1 MDGNNPFSIVKDSS
15 IWNNSSAFSAVEK
28 KDPYLRIGIVKKV
41 YREARTTDI
50 KYLVEVQDKN
60 DSIEVNARLLR
71 KFGGVY
77 NYEDVV
83 EHGYKFDDKPD
94 PTRNFEAKAGDTVL
108 VAFLNG
114 QAREAV
120 ILGGLIHPARKSTLD
135 ITKGPQYQSEFNGIE
150 TRINE
155 NGEYTMTFKAVPTNA
170 KKLDETPQA
179 AIPAP
184 TYDEKIGGS
193 FFKFDKTGS
202 IEISD
207 ADGYTEKEKKL
218 DNIQNMRF
226 DKPKG
231 TITVNSGKIKLTL
244 TKKDEKVE
252 LKCKVLDIVSD
263 DKINAKTKEFKLE
276 ASTSVKINSPKVAIG
291 KEGIELLDQLF
302 QMVEALAKVIPISPV
317 GPCSAIGSSP
327 QWPGVVAV
335 QSKIKEITGSL

>member
-1 MDGNNPFSIVKDSS
+1 MDKFGIVKDSS
-15 IWNNSSAFSAVEK
+15 IWQNSQQFAAVNG

-71 KFGGVY
+71 RFGGVY

-83 EHGYKFDDKPD
+83 DHGYKFDDKPD
-94 PTRNFEAKAGDTVL
+94 PTRDFEAKAGDAVL

-135 ITKGPQYQSEFNGIE
+135 ITKGPQYQSEFNGVE

-155 NGEYTMTFKAVPTNA
+155 NGEYILTFKAVPTNA
-170 KKLDETPQA
+170 KALDNKPGK

-184 TYDEKIGGS
+184 TYDTKIGGS
-193 FFKFDKTGS
+193 FFSFDKTGS
-202 IEISD
+202 IEIND
-207 ADGYTEKEKKL
+207 KDQNG
-218 DNIQNMRF
+218 IQNMRI
-226 DKPKG
+226 DKPAG
-231 TITVNSGKIKLTL
+231 TITINSGKIKLTM
-244 TKKDEKVE
+244 TKKEEKVE
-252 LKCKVLDIVSD
+252 LKCKVLTITSD
-263 DKINAKTKEFKLE
+263 DKISSTTKEYKLD
-276 ASTSVKINSPKVAIG
+276 ASTFIKMNSPKVAIG
-291 KEGIELLDQLF
+291 KPGIELLDQLF
-302 QMVEALAKVIPISPV
+302 QLVEALAKVIPISPV

>member
-1 MDGNNPFSIVKDSS
+1 MNNPFNIVKDSS
-15 IWNNSSAFSAVEK
+15 IWNNSEAFSAAEK

-50 KYLVEVQDKN
+50 KYLVEVQSRN
-60 DSIEVNARLLR
+60 DSVEVNARMLR

-77 NYEDVV
+77 NYEDVID
-83 EHGYKFDDKPD
+83 HGYKFDDKPD
-94 PTRNFEAKAGDTVL
+94 PTRNFEAKAGDAVL

-114 QAREAV
+114 EAREAV

-155 NGEYTMTFKAVPTNA
+155 FGEYTMTFKAVPTNA
-170 KKLDETPQA
+170 KKLDETPQT

-184 TYDEKIGGS
+184 TYDDKIGGS
-193 FFKFDKTGS
+193 FFQFDKTGS
-202 IEISD
+202 IEIND
-207 ADGYTEKEKKL
+207 KDKNG
-218 DNIQNMRF
+218 IQNLRI

-252 LKCKVLDIVSD
+252 LKCKLLDIVSD
-263 DKINAKTKEFKLE
+263 DKITVKTKEFKME
-276 ASTSVKINSPKVAIG
+276 ASTSTKINSPKVAIG
-291 KEGIELLDQLF
+291 KEGIELLDQLY

-335 QSKIKEITGSL
+335 QQKIKEITGSL

>member
-1 MDGNNPFSIVKDSS
+1 MSNPFTIIKDSS
-15 IWNNSSAFSAVEK
+15 IWQNGKSFDAVTA

-41 YREARTTDI
+41 YREERTSDI
-50 KYLVEVQDKN
+50 KYLVEVQDRN

-71 KFGGVY
+71 RFGGVY

-83 EHGYKFDDKPD
+83 DHGYKFDDKPD
-94 PTRNFEAKAGDTVL
+94 PVRAFDAKAGDTVL

-114 QAREAV
+114 EAREAV

-155 NGEYTMTFKAVPTNA
+155 SGEYTLTFKAVPTNI
-170 KKLDETPQA
+170 KKLDETPKA
-179 AIPAP
+179 KIAAP
-184 TYDEKIGGS
+184 TYDDKIGGS
-193 FFKFDKTGS
+193 FFQMDKTGS
-202 IEISD
+202 LELND
-207 ADGYTEKEKKL
+207 KDKEG
-218 DNIQNMRF
+218 IQNLRI

-231 TITVNSGKIKLTL
+231 TITINSGKIKLTM
-244 TKKDEKVE
+244 TKKEEKVE
-252 LKCKVLDIVSD
+252 LKCKILDIVSD
-263 DKINAKTKEFKLE
+263 DKINGKTKEFKLE

-317 GPCSAIGSSP
+317 GPCSALGASP
-327 QWPGVVAV
+327 SWPGVVQV
-335 QSKIKEITGSL
+335 QTKIKEITGSL

>member
-1 MDGNNPFSIVKDSS
+1 MSDPFSIVKDSS
-15 IWNNSSAFSAVEK
+15 IWNNSNAFSAVDK
-28 KDPYLRIGIVKKV
+28 RDPYLRIGIVKKV

-77 NYEDVV
+77 NYEDIV

-155 NGEYTMTFKAVPTNA
+155 NGEYTMTFKAVPTNV
-170 KKLDETPQA
+170 KKLDAIPQA

-184 TYDEKIGGS
+184 TYDDKIGGS
-193 FFKFDKTGS
+193 FFQFDKTGS
-202 IEISD
+202 VEIND
-207 ADGYTEKEKKL
+207 KDKNG
-218 DNIQNMRF
+218 IQNLRI

-231 TITVNSGKIKLTL
+231 TITVNSGKIKLVM

-252 LKCKVLDIVSD
+252 LKCKLLDIISD
-263 DKINAKTKEFKLE
+263 DKITVKTKEFKME
-276 ASTSVKINSPKVAIG
+276 ATTSTKINSPKVAIG

-302 QMVEALAKVIPISPV
+302 QMIEALAKVIPISPV

-327 QWPGVVAV
+327 QWPGVVDV